1 MVKTENPYAYHRRI
15 SEYAKRSPSAQ
26 FFSGR
31 DSAGSAETDV
41 QGLESLDGD
50 SHFAAGAPVPQ
61 QQQQQQ
67 QQQHE
72 AEDGKRTTI
81 ARTLTRGP
89 EELSGLGESN
99 ASLWDV
105 PCDFAFPC
113 AGEMELTET
122 KARKLI
128 EGGCQGVF
136 EGANIPSTPEAVA
149 VFSEEARRSEGK
161 FVHAPS
167 KACNAGGMAVS
178 AMQVMDPLRPV
189 NEEQVE
195 AVMAAIYEDCANVAR
210 TFSPGDLNAGA
221 NIASLMRVAN
231 AMVEEGSV

>member
-1 MVKTENPYAYHRRI
+1 MVKTENPYAYNRRI
-15 SEYAKRSPSAQ
+15 SEYARRSPSAQ

-31 DSAGSAETDV
+31 DSAGSVETDTTA
-41 QGLESLDGD
+41 LSSLDNEQGT
-50 SHFAAGAPVPQ
+50 SKQ

-67 QQQHE
+67 QQQPQE
-72 AEDGKRTTI
+72 KKRME
-81 ARTLTRGP
+81 RTLTRGP
-89 EELSGLGESN
+89 EVPGGLGESN

-105 PCDFAFPC
+105 QCDFAFPC

-195 AVMAAIYEDCANVAR
+195 AVMNAIYNDCANVAK
-210 TFSPGDLNAGA
+210 TFAPGDLNAGA

>member
-1 MVKTENPYAYHRRI
+1 MVKTENPYAYNRRI
-15 SEYAKRSPSAQ
+15 SEYARRSPSAQ

-31 DSAGSAETDV
+31 DSAGSVETDTT
-41 QGLESLDGD
+41 GLNSLDTEQGA
-50 SHFAAGAPVPQ
+50 SHATSMAPQ
-61 QQQQQQ
+61 QQQQPR
-67 QQQHE
+67 E
-72 AEDGKRTTI
+72 KKMMD
-81 ARTLTRGP
+81 RTLTRGP
-89 EELSGLGESN
+89 EVTSGLGESN

-105 PCDFAFPC
+105 QCDFAFPC

-178 AMQVMDPLRPV
+178 AMQVYDPLRPV
-189 NEEQVE
+189 GEEQVE
-195 AVMAAIYEDCANVAR
+195 AVMNAIYNDCANVAR
-210 TFSPGDLNAGA
+210 TFAPGDLNAGA